1 MQLAKV
7 VGRATATVKHP
18 SMNGWRLLIIQPLDL
33 QKGPD
38 GDPQIAICTMGS
50 AIGDEVMVTA
60 DGSTIRDMM
69 KVENSPVRFAVI
81 GQIDPPR

>member
-18 SMNGWRLLIIQPLDL
+18 SMNGWRLIIVQPLDL
-33 QKGPD
+33 QDSPD

-50 AIGDEVMVTA
+50 TEGDRVMITA
-60 DGSTIRDMM
+60 DGNAVKDLMGTAAT
-69 KVENSPVRFAVI
+69 PVRFAVI
-81 GQIDPPR
+81 GQIDR

>member
-18 SMNGWRLLIIQPLDL
+18 SINGWRLLIVQPLDQ

-38 GDPQIAICTMGS
+38 GDPQIAICQMGS
-50 AIGDEVMVTA
+50 TIGDEVMITA

-69 KVENSPVRFAVI
+69 KVDNSPVRFAVI
-81 GQIDPPR
+81 GQIDRT

>member
-1 MQLAKV
+1 MQLARV

-18 SMNGWRLLIIQPLDL
+18 SMNGWRLLIVQPLDL
-33 QKGPD
+33 EKGPD
-38 GDPQIAICTMGS
+38 GDPQIAICEMGS
-50 AIGDEVMVTA
+50 TIGDEVMITA

-81 GQIDPPR
+81 GQIDPQQ